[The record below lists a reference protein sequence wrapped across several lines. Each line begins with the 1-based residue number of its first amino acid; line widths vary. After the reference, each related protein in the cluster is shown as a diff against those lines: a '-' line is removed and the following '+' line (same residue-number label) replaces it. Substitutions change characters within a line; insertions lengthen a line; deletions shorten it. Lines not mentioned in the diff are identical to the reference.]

1 MKLAKK
7 FVEKN
12 NIEVVVLLNIKTFLN
27 LNRYWYRKRQIKG
40 SIYFPMYMLNLKGQG
55 QRQVALEVSQGEKS
69 QWGKEYIIQ

>member
-12 NIEVVVLLNIKTFLN
+12 NIEVVELLNIKIFLN

-40 SIYFPMYMLNLKGQG
+40 SIYFPMYMLNLKG
-55 QRQVALEVSQGEKS
+55 
-69 QWGKEYIIQ
+69 